1 MKKLTCFCIAFFL
14 LLAAAGCQGDR
25 DASSSRG
32 SVSSAAASSRPAVS
46 SNPVSSV
53 PPVLSEPLGALNLA
67 FEQRVYVDTFFE
79 DGYFNQNGEWVYW
92 VKPDA
97 AVPDKDRYHVFHGS
111 YLDLYYFPRQG
122 DGYLQLLRANLA
134 DAVQVS
140 GSPHD
145 TGDETAFRLS
155 GLRRD
160 GSVVHWSSGN
170 ADSQLAQ
177 FCKDLLAWRDVV
189 CFVDYTDV
197 IGLKDDGTLLYEQY
211 PKEVNVFQQQF
222 RDSFD
227 PSVFHDIVAIAPDW
241 WDNFTGQAQH
251 YLYLLRKDGVLLNA
265 RNQELYHGVARLFP
279 SGRETMQSY
288 ILLETGELISLETNP
303 CTFGFPENP
312 EQIVTI
318 KEIGPTVYGNIPNAI
333 YALMEDGSLQMISDD
348 AQTDR
353 ELARQEAISQVTDC
367 KTS

>member
-1 MKKLTCFCIAFFL
+1 M
-14 LLAAAGCQGDR
+14 
-25 DASSSRG
+25 
-32 SVSSAAASSRPAVS
+32 
-46 SNPVSSV
+46 
-53 PPVLSEPLGALNLA
+53 
-67 FEQRVYVDTFFE
+67 
-79 DGYFNQNGEWVYW
+79 
-92 VKPDA
+92 
-97 AVPDKDRYHVFHGS
+97 FHGS

-122 DGYLQLLRANLA
+122 DGYLQLLRTNLS

-145 TGDETAFRLS
+145 TGNETAFRLS

-170 ADSQLAQ
+170 ADVQLAQ
-177 FCKDLLAWRDVV
+177 FCKNLLAWRDVV
-189 CFVDYTDV
+189 CFVDYTDI

-241 WDNFTGQAQH
+241 WDNFTGTQAQH

-303 CTFGFPENP
+303 CTFGFLENP